1 MASNAAFFA
10 LIATWVGR
18 PIKTCSRSDKPDDRD
33 TSARDDGFDVDGF
46 DVDGEGEGEGDGEG
60 DDDFDFDFDGGDDVL
75 DFFAGDIPTPSVRF
89 TMTLSTWRVDDRFYA
104 RACVHSCARV
114 YLRVRYVWDGT
125 KVSRK

>member
-18 PIKTCSRSDKPDDRD
+18 LIKTCSRSDKPDRD
-33 TSARDDGFDVDGF
+33 TPAQDDGF
-46 DVDGEGEGEGDGEG
+46 DVDGEGDGEGDGED
-60 DDDFDFDFDGGDDVL
+60 DDDFDFDFDKDDDVFDL
-75 DFFAGDIPTPSVRF
+75 FAGDFSTPSVMSA
-89 TMTLSTWRVDDRFYA
+89 MTGSTLDDRFYA

-114 YLRVRYVWDGT
+114 YLRVRYVWGGT